1 MLHYSIAGQI
11 AGASSTEFGLA
22 NMIWAAVVVAKVSFP
37 ALVIGAPMYTDGIL
51 NVRGDS
57 VFKWLAYNAGRTGT
71 FTGGVCWSRVEP
83 CAVVE
88 LIIAQFSIAS

>member
-37 ALVIGAPMYTDGIL
+37 EMFIGAPMYTDGIL

-57 VFKWLAYNAGRTGT
+57 GVQMACIQCWAYQNLHWRSVLVT
-71 FTGGVCWSRVEP
+71 R
-83 CAVVE
+83 
-88 LIIAQFSIAS
+88 